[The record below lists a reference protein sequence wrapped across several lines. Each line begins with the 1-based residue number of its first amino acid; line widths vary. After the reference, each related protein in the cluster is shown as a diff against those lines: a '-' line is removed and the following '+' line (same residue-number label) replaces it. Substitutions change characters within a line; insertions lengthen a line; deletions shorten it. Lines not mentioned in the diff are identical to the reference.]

1 MKKIA
6 SFTLLL
12 FLCNLKI
19 FAQEIQIKG
28 FIKDEITNEE
38 IPFATIALFNEGEIV
53 DGISSN
59 ENGEFQLKT
68 DKKFT
73 YIEVS
78 FIGYNKKQLL
88 FSEIINLKELVIGLT
103 VDESALDEIIIEG
116 TSTTTQLKIDRKIIR
131 LGNDIQ
137 QAGVNALEA
146 FDQIPEIETDIA
158 LGTISLRGSDNVR
171 VLINGKPSSLSASE
185 VLQQISASSINRIE
199 IITSP
204 SAKHQADGISGII
217 NIILKKN
224 ANTGL
229 NLTVNAS
236 AGTKRHGYGIN
247 GNYNLGSTNFRL
259 NASKESS
266 KINNEQTLFRQ
277 FSSGHT
283 ENIFTPYKFDGD
295 VYKVSS
301 GVDFFIK
308 DKHEFSFEVDYTED
322 THNNFN
328 SSNYSNVTNTDD
340 FIYLRDNDHF
350 HYNTILNSN
359 YRLNL
364 DDDNHFLELDYNLNI
379 SNNDYPLTD
388 FRDDTFVIKQ
398 FLTENFV
405 LQALALDYTF
415 PMAENLV
422 IESGASWNAQ
432 NLESERAI
440 SLANGDETDNLF
452 KYDEHLFGAYALGK
466 LSLDNFNLQ
475 AGLRYEYFKSTSKI
489 DIEDTTLKKKVSNL
503 FPSVHLSY
511 NINDDSSINLG
522 YSRRVSRPNFH
533 HVNAFQLMNPLSI
546 WEYNPNITP
555 EFSDNIEFN
564 FQKRINGISFS
575 IASFYRHRQDVILWT
590 EFSLND
596 IQIFRYENSG
606 AHNSFGFEGSL
617 SAKPIS
623 FWNTRIS
630 GNYYFTK
637 MNQSNLVTWD
647 ESYSSRIQLK
657 NTFTINKKIVADI
670 TYLYLPKRQ
679 GAFNYIKSRNRLDL
693 SVRGKLIKNR
703 LTANLRV
710 VDILNSY
717 QFKRKS
723 VTQNLIQD
731 TEWDFQSQT
740 TNYLLSLTYKLF
752 ENKGKTRNRKERNYN
767 EAPIE

>member
-6 SFTLLL
+6 TFILLL
-12 FLCNLKI
+12 FLCSLEI
-19 FAQEIQIKG
+19 FAQETQIKG
-28 FIKDEITNEE
+28 IVKDEITQEE
-38 IPFATIALFNEGEIV
+38 IAFATIALFNEGEIV
-53 DGISSN
+53 DGISTN

-88 FSEIINLKELVIGLT
+88 FSEIINLNNLIIDLT
-103 VDESALDEIIIEG
+103 VDESVLDEIIIEG
-116 TSTTTQLKIDRKIIR
+116 IPTSTQLKIDRKVIR

-158 LGTISLRGSDNVR
+158 MGTISLRGSDNVR
-171 VLINGKPSSLSASE
+171 VLINGKPSSLSALE
-185 VLQQISASSINRIE
+185 VLQQIPASNINRVE

-204 SAKHQADGISGII
+204 SAKHQADGISGIV

-229 NLTVNAS
+229 NLTASTS
-236 AGTKRHGYGIN
+236 AGTKRHGYGIS

-266 KINNEQTLFRQ
+266 EIINDQTISRK
-277 FSSGHT
+277 FSNGNS

-308 DKHEFSFEVDYTED
+308 DEHEFSFEVDYTED
-322 THNNFN
+322 THND
-328 SSNYSNVTNTDD
+328 SRLSNYSNIPNTDD
-340 FIYLRDNDHF
+340 FIYLRDSDHF

-364 DDDNHFLELDYNLNI
+364 DGDNHFFELDYNINI

-398 FLTENFV
+398 FLTEDFV

-415 PMAENLV
+415 PMEENLV

-432 NLESERAI
+432 NLESERTI
-440 SLANGDETDNLF
+440 LLANGDKSDNLF
-452 KYDEHLFGAYALGK
+452 EYDEQLFGAYALGK
-466 LSLDNFNLQ
+466 LLLNNINIQ
-475 AGLRYEYFKSTSKI
+475 AGLRYEYFKSTSKSDVDNI
-489 DIEDTTLKKKVSNL
+489 PLNKKFSNL

-522 YSRRVSRPNFH
+522 YSKRVSRPNFH
-533 HVNAFQLMNPLSI
+533 HVNAFQLVSPLYI

-555 EFSDNIEFN
+555 EFSDNIELN
-564 FQKRINGISFS
+564 YQKQIKGLNFS
-575 IASFYRHRQDVILWT
+575 IGSFYRHRKDVILWT
-590 EFSLND
+590 ESSQND
-596 IQIFRYENSG
+596 SQIFRYENSG
-606 AHNSFGFEGSL
+606 VHNSFGFEGSVG
-617 SAKPIS
+617 AKPTS
-623 FWNTRIS
+623 FWNARIS

-637 MNQSNLVTWD
+637 INQGNLVTWD
-647 ESYSSRIQLK
+647 ETYSSTIQFK
-657 NTFTINKKIVADI
+657 NTFAINNGLTADL

-679 GAFNYIKSRNRLDL
+679 NAFNFIKTRNRLDFSIRSKFLNDKL
-693 SVRGKLIKNR
+693 S
-703 LTANLRV
+703 ANLRI

-717 QFKRKS
+717 KVKRKS
-723 VTQNLIQD
+723 VTQNLVQNTD
-731 TEWDFQSQT
+731 WNFQLQT
-740 TNYLLSLTYKLF
+740 TNYLVSLTYKLF
-752 ENKGKTRNRKERNYN
+752 ENIGKTRKRKSRQYN